1 MYTLK
6 ELQKMNALRKD
17 MKLLD
22 INSPEFVTVAEYRT
36 LAKDGKADGK
46 IPVIDNAQWVAV
58 TSKGIYHAMGAD
70 GRMSKIKKG
79 QKDLKIQAL
88 KNGVFGTVEIA
99 DLRETQA
106 DYDEAER
113 RFAEMKS
120 SGELDKI
127 LGKTGITTEMP
138 IGKNNNTNDK
148 KEDINMSNGLNIAD
162 ITASLQAQS
171 ESANLAN
178 ETQRMDLNQG
188 ISLNGGTDAIAPKE
202 ELESEVPMHLIEVGN
217 FNRDNGGCL
226 VCLVTDKDARVQ
238 ASAKKASSS
247 KVRGGAG
254 ADFEAAGASDAATST
269 EGTDNSSVLSFSQ
282 STPGKI
288 LGGVVRIPTGGF
300 FTISELDSGE
310 KNGQPLEVDYDRKD
324 LKSMLLDDETLKAF
338 VAYAFNSQ
346 IPECKETYGP
356 NAGTTRVQVNT
367 RDRKD
372 RKTKELKS
380 YTEIVLKTD
389 RGGKVLS
396 PNAYFPIKTYE
407 TIAVNDKLTQEQ
419 VDVLNLSAFY
429 SLFNKTKSATAEPAA
444 KLRLEDRRLIDRVD
458 ENGVVRY
465 TSEYFKADGNGLG
478 INVRPWYGAKSDVL
492 SNPEIPVKEI
502 KRNEEKGTQR
512 AVVKTINCLKDQGAP
527 GYNELSS
534 LTSGRFDNVIEQS
547 NGELNLESLKKTFG
561 KEAKG
566 GKKQEKLA
574 TSAQQLSTFRR
585 EVLTKK
591 STMDLMLKKFK

>member
-1 MYTLK
+1 
-6 ELQKMNALRKD
+6 
-17 MKLLD
+17 
-22 INSPEFVTVAEYRT
+22 
-36 LAKDGKADGK
+36 
-46 IPVIDNAQWVAV
+46 
-58 TSKGIYHAMGAD
+58 
-70 GRMSKIKKG
+70 
-79 QKDLKIQAL
+79 
-88 KNGVFGTVEIA
+88 
-99 DLRETQA
+99 
-106 DYDEAER
+106 
-113 RFAEMKS
+113 
-120 SGELDKI
+120 
-127 LGKTGITTEMP
+127 
-138 IGKNNNTNDK
+138 
-148 KEDINMSNGLNIAD
+148 
-162 ITASLQAQS
+162 
-171 ESANLAN
+171 
-178 ETQRMDLNQG
+178 
-188 ISLNGGTDAIAPKE
+188 
-202 ELESEVPMHLIEVGN
+202 
-217 FNRDNGGCL
+217 
-226 VCLVTDKDARVQ
+226 
-238 ASAKKASSS
+238 
-247 KVRGGAG
+247 
-254 ADFEAAGASDAATST
+254 
-269 EGTDNSSVLSFSQ
+269 
-282 STPGKI
+282 
-288 LGGVVRIPTGGF
+288 
-300 FTISELDSGE
+300 
-310 KNGQPLEVDYDRKD
+310 
-324 LKSMLLDDETLKAF
+324 MLLDDETLKAF

-465 TSEYFKADGNGLG
+465 TSEHFKADGNGLG
-478 INVRPWYGAKSDVL
+478 ISVRPWYGAKSDVL

-547 NGELNLESLKKTFG
+547 HGELNLESLKKTFG

>member
-465 TSEYFKADGNGLG
+465 TSEYFKADGTGLG